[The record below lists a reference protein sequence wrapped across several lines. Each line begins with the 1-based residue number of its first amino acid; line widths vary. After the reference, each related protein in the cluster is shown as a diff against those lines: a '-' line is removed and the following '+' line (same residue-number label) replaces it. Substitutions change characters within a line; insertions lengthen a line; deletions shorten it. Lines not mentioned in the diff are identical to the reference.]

1 MSAFSP
7 RLLFDLTPLGTP
19 SSQRGI
25 GRYIRELALGLSEL
39 PPGALGGIE
48 IVGLTSLDWWGNCT
62 TTTDLSTTVTAP
74 RIPLPTE
81 RDHYLWAYRHR
92 IALFRAALSVGA
104 DAVHVCDPH
113 ATPLFLRS
121 CGVRRILTAHDLVP
135 TLFPERYFGWKD
147 GGAFLGRQIERRRYG
162 SADLVVA
169 ISDATRGDVC
179 RLLGVP
185 EERVTRVYNGVDVG
199 FWAGP
204 PATDATSTLRR
215 FDLLG
220 RSFFLYVGGADW
232 RKNVGG
238 MMRGLALARA
248 RGADIELAWAGH
260 LAPVHARSVRIAAL
274 EFGVERA
281 VRYLGFVTD
290 DELRVLYGAAVAHVC
305 VSRAEGFGLTVVEA
319 MASGCPVLTTRSGA
333 LGEIAGLAALTVDPE
348 DVEGIGDGMRRLAQE
363 PGLRE
368 ELSRRGLER
377 APRFSR
383 NVQAHAMVAVYRR
396 FFSAEGRGCTEADSS
411 S

>member
-1 MSAFSP
+1 M
-7 RLLFDLTPLGTP
+7 DLTPLGTP

-25 GRYIRELALGLSEL
+25 GRYIRDLALGLSKL
-39 PPGALGGIE
+39 APSVLGGIE

-62 TTTDLSTTVTAP
+62 TTSDLSTSVVAP
-74 RIPLPTE
+74 RLPLPTE
-81 RDHYLWAYRHR
+81 KDHYLWAYRHR
-92 IALFRAALSVGA
+92 IALFRAARSVAA

-121 CGVRRILTAHDLVP
+121 CGVRRIVTAHDLVP

-162 SADLVVA
+162 TADLVVA
-169 ISDATRGDVC
+169 ISDATRKDVC
-179 RLLGVP
+179 RLLRVP

-204 PATDATSTLRR
+204 PAIDAMSTLRR

-220 RSFFLYVGGADW
+220 RSFLLYVGGADW
-232 RKNVGG
+232 RKNVEG

-248 RGADIELAWAGH
+248 RGADVELVWAGH
-260 LAPVHARSVRIAAL
+260 LSDEHSRSVRAVVHGC
-274 EFGVERA
+274 GVEGA
-281 VRYLGFVTD
+281 VRYLDFVTD
-290 DELRVLYGAAVAHVC
+290 DELRVLYGAAVAHVI

-333 LGEIAGLAALTVDPE
+333 LGEVAGQAALTVDPE
-348 DVEGIGDGMRRLAQE
+348 DVEGIGDGMRRLVQE
-363 PGLRE
+363 PELRKELRE
-368 ELSRRGLER
+368 KGNER

-383 NVQAHAMVAVYRR
+383 DAQAHAMAAVYRR
-396 FFSAEGRGCTEADSS
+396 FFSSEGRGSGAAGSPS
-411 S
+411 